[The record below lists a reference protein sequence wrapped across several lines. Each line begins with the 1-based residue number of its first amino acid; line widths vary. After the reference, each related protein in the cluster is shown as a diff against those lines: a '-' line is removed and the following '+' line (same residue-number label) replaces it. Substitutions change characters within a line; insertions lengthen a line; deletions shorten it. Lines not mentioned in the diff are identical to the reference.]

1 MKVLHITRTL
11 PQEMLGPMVLSRVVK
26 DAGHEMRALCLPD
39 PLWLGKIRD
48 YAPDV
53 ITWSLMTGNHTQIFD
68 VNRLLKSK
76 LDYFSLM
83 GGPHV
88 TFVNDCVKDPAIDAI
103 CVGEGEGAIVD
114 LLNALQEGRDWRG
127 IQNLAWCD
135 DGETIHKNPLRPLVK
150 DLDALGFP
158 DRSVLYDA
166 QPLYRDSPRK
176 VVVTQRGCPMLC
188 SFCFHHAWKSKV
200 YGAKNSQYVRK
211 RSVGHVIAEVQ
222 DIRSKYPLEFVHFVD
237 DIFNIDSH
245 WLAEFCER
253 WPREVG
259 LPFDVILMA
268 NLTKEAHIEQLKR
281 AGCIYA
287 RIAFEAANDH
297 MRNVVYRKNTQRE
310 QLVNASGWIRKHG
323 IRLGSLNMLGGP
335 GGSIQDDIDTVLL
348 NIECHVDHPLCSIV
362 QPYPAL
368 ELNDI
373 TRNMGIAVA
382 EYDDFPSQFNRTATI
397 EVEDK
402 VAVENL
408 HKWFPVLVRFP
419 RLMPLAKRTLG
430 SRLMKRPLLLMYVL
444 YSEWMVTEQNQLY
457 KQAQGARW
465 TGLAAPFDF
474 MGRVARKVVVRTLG
488 AAGATV
494 VHRLAIRLQMGDERV
509 VAHMD

>member
-26 DAGHEMRALCLPD
+26 DAGHEMQALCLPD
-39 PLWLGKIRD
+39 PQWLKKIRD

-53 ITWSLMTGNHTQIFD
+53 VTWSLMTGNHTQIFD
-68 VNRLLKSK
+68 LNRFLKSK
-76 LDYFSLM
+76 FEFFSLM

-88 TFVNDCVKDPAIDAI
+88 TFVPDCVKDSEIDAI
-103 CVGEGEGAIVD
+103 CIGEGEGAIVE
-114 LLNALQEGRDWRG
+114 LLDALEAGEDWHE
-127 IQNLAWCD
+127 IENLAWCD
-135 DGETIHKNPLRPLVK
+135 DGETVHRNPLRPLVS

-158 DRSVLYDA
+158 DRSLIYDA

-200 YGAKNSQYVRK
+200 YDAKNSQYVRK
-211 RSVGHVIAEVQ
+211 RSVDHVIAEVQ

-237 DIFNIDSH
+237 DIFNIDSR
-245 WLAEFCER
+245 WLTEFCER

-268 NLTKEAHIEQLKR
+268 NLTKEEHVRQLAE

-297 MRNVVYRKNTQRE
+297 MRNVVFRKNTQRE
-310 QLVNASGWIRKHG
+310 HLVNASAWIRKHG

-335 GGSIQDDIDTVLL
+335 GGSIEDDLDTVRL
-348 NIECHVDHPLCSIV
+348 NIECKVDHPLCSIV
-362 QPYPAL
+362 QPYPEL
-368 ELNDI
+368 EINDI
-373 TRNMGIAVA
+373 TRQLGVAVA

-397 EVEDK
+397 EVDDK
-402 VAVENL
+402 RAVENL

-419 RLMPLAKRTLG
+419 RLLPLAQRTLG
-430 SRLMKRPLLLMYVL
+430 SRLAAKPLLALYML

-457 KQAQGARW
+457 RRAQGARF
-465 TGLAAPFDF
+465 TRLQAPFDF
-474 MGRVARKVVVRTLG
+474 AGRIVRKGVVRVLG
-488 AAGATV
+488 AAGAKV
-494 VHRLAIRLQMGDERV
+494 VHRLAVRLQMGDERV
-509 VAHMD
+509 VAHME